1 MKWRTCKFN
10 NRHYVIFYQ
19 TTCRPMSIYPAK
31 SSTAVTVKG
40 SITLHNILQYP
51 SCVVHTAYK
60 HRG

>member
-1 MKWRTCKFN
+1 
-10 NRHYVIFYQ
+10 
-19 TTCRPMSIYPAK
+19 MSIYPAK